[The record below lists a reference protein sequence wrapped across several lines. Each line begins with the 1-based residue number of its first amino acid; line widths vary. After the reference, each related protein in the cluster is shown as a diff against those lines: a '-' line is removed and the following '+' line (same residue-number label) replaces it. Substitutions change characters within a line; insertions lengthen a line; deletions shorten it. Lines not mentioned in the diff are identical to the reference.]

1 MAWSISSFAACH
13 VSLLRR
19 PRHQADHYYWL
30 TAFLAARGMRVT
42 TCRVVAAV
50 IFAMGTIPLILMASA
65 VGPHG
70 LRSQILAIVVAACCL
85 VMASLWL
92 RSWWP
97 TRIEAQL
104 CVVLGTVCIA
114 VACFIQTSPVVGLL
128 GSAAFAVLTAFIAF
142 FHSGRLLA
150 FTWTVG
156 AVSVGILAVRLAATD
171 AALAVCVVVLVVM
184 LNVFVAFTC
193 RLVIRLIET
202 EVRYGEIEPLTGLL
216 NREAFFDRVA
226 TLIGARSRD
235 DDRYLVVLVINLDS
249 FSLLTGMTG
258 AAGGNRA
265 RVAVGQGLRETVRRN
280 TVVAHFGEAEFLVA
294 ELFTTPEPSAL
305 VDRVAGAVK
314 SAPGKLT
321 ASIGVVSTPLR
332 PLASLPP
339 DDVTE
344 ELLTI
349 ASTAMYTAR
358 KAGGNQA
365 CIVLDPPL
373 TILDEHDGLDE
384 RDGDWPAID
393 KPA

>member
-1 MAWSISSFAACH
+1 
-13 VSLLRR
+13 
-19 PRHQADHYYWL
+19 
-30 TAFLAARGMRVT
+30 
-42 TCRVVAAV
+42 
-50 IFAMGTIPLILMASA
+50 
-65 VGPHG
+65 
-70 LRSQILAIVVAACCL
+70 
-85 VMASLWL
+85 
-92 RSWWP
+92 
-97 TRIEAQL
+97 
-104 CVVLGTVCIA
+104 
-114 VACFIQTSPVVGLL
+114 
-128 GSAAFAVLTAFIAF
+128 
-142 FHSGRLLA
+142 
-150 FTWTVG
+150 
-156 AVSVGILAVRLAATD
+156 
-171 AALAVCVVVLVVM
+171 
-184 LNVFVAFTC
+184 
-193 RLVIRLIET
+193 
-202 EVRYGEIEPLTGLL
+202 LTGLL

-265 RVAVGQGLRETVRRN
+265 RVAVGQGLRQTVRRN

-294 ELFTTPEPSAL
+294 EMFTTPEPSAL

-373 TILDEHDGLDE
+373 TILDERDGLDE
-384 RDGDWPAID
+384 RDDDWPAID
-393 KPA
+393 EPA

>member
-1 MAWSISSFAACH
+1 
-13 VSLLRR
+13 
-19 PRHQADHYYWL
+19 
-30 TAFLAARGMRVT
+30 
-42 TCRVVAAV
+42 
-50 IFAMGTIPLILMASA
+50 
-65 VGPHG
+65 
-70 LRSQILAIVVAACCL
+70 
-85 VMASLWL
+85 
-92 RSWWP
+92 
-97 TRIEAQL
+97 
-104 CVVLGTVCIA
+104 
-114 VACFIQTSPVVGLL
+114 
-128 GSAAFAVLTAFIAF
+128 
-142 FHSGRLLA
+142 
-150 FTWTVG
+150 
-156 AVSVGILAVRLAATD
+156 
-171 AALAVCVVVLVVM
+171 M
-184 LNVFVAFTC
+184 LNVFVAFTS

-280 TVVAHFGEAEFLVA
+280 TVLAHFGEAEFLVA

-373 TILDEHDGLDE
+373 HL
-384 RDGDWPAID
+384 A
-393 KPA
+393 A